1 VSFTGVTATWNGLH
15 VTSPPNFTTL
25 GPYYFTQYNSIYEST
40 CTGSKATAFVF
51 TGTGSCAYNLLT
63 GANGLASNFI
73 SQVTLNGTGVSANP
87 AVGLIAGFR
96 GTGLFGLCPWPPGS
110 NQGLQSANV
119 FVQIP
124 AVQGSCNQQLVSG
137 SFAVNPNPAL
147 SAAGTGQWNCS
158 DKVSLLNNG
167 SNASSLGTIYPVQDY
182 CPACSNYPAG
192 TTGHI
197 DVFSTSQAC
206 SNVGNF
212 SANPISGVRLR

>member
-1 VSFTGVTATWNGLH
+1 VTATWNGLH

-96 GTGLFGLCPWPPGS
+96 GTGIGCYFDDELHRALGLKGHDWQSLYHFTIGKPVEDLRLRAMPPYAH
-110 NQGLQSANV
+110 LK
-119 FVQIP
+119 
-124 AVQGSCNQQLVSG
+124 
-137 SFAVNPNPAL
+137 
-147 SAAGTGQWNCS
+147 T
-158 DKVSLLNNG
+158 
-167 SNASSLGTIYPVQDY
+167 
-182 CPACSNYPAG
+182 
-192 TTGHI
+192 
-197 DVFSTSQAC
+197 
-206 SNVGNF
+206 
-212 SANPISGVRLR
+212 GVRGP